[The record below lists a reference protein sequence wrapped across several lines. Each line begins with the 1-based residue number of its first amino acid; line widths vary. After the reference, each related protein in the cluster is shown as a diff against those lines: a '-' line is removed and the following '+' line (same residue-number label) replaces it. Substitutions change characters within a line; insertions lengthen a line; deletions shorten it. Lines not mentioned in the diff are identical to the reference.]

1 MHSYGAEISITYIL
15 LSSYYPLE
23 SILQMDSKLYS
34 AAITGNIQLLGQ
46 NKDQIGVQ
54 LTQDKKTVLHVASQ
68 LGHTEAVKVILSM
81 KPLLIS
87 EVNLSGETALH
98 LAARGGHACVVRVLI
113 DCARKSDD
121 DLESKPRLWQL
132 ILWAENDDGETAL
145 HEAVRFNRCEVLSML
160 VKEDS
165 IFKHSAN
172 KMGETPLY
180 IAASRGFAQLVDVI
194 LNNCNAPA
202 YSGPNGTTALHG
214 AIGCGSGECARKLS
228 EWKKTMVKETDSNGR
243 TPLHYAAYF
252 GFSSIASQLLCLEPS
267 TAYIVAKDYSET
279 ALHIAAI
286 RGHISVMK
294 EILLACPDSCSMVD
308 IYGRNMLH
316 LAIENN
322 QKKVVEHIIEECPVI
337 SSLINQKDVEGNS
350 PSHLMALSNC
360 NVTKLIQHDMV
371 DKGALNNHKLT
382 DLGSLYKNIRNIK
395 TEVIDGVNPMWT
407 LQPIGKEGHG
417 DLNQCRTHIQEAA
430 KCYGGSL
437 YVHNTTNQ
445 EATMLTNK
453 EEAYPALLSSPVA
466 APVPAAAPAHDPT
479 EVYRKYINNDIIVAA
494 LIVTIAFAAGF
505 SMPGGYIQ
513 SGSENQGMAVLTKSL
528 AFQAFIISDTLAL
541 VFSIIALLLYGF
553 TAGNIKQD
561 TVTKFYFVGGCLVLL
576 ALVAIMIAFI
586 TGTYAIASMKTHGRD
601 LQHSSKK
608 LSNATKD
615 IPGDL

>member
-1 MHSYGAEISITYIL
+1 
-15 LSSYYPLE
+15 
-23 SILQMDSKLYS
+23 MDSKLYN
-34 AAITGNIQLLGQ
+34 AAITGNIIFLAQ

-54 LTQDKKTVLHVASQ
+54 LTQDKKTVLHLASQ

-81 KPLLIS
+81 QPLLIS
-87 EVNLSGETALH
+87 EVNSSGETALH
-98 LAARGGHACVVRVLI
+98 LAARGGHACVARVLI

-121 DLESKPRLWQL
+121 DLESRPRLWQL

-145 HEAVRFNRCEVLSML
+145 HEAARFNRCEVLSML

-194 LNNCNAPA
+194 LNNCNTPA

-214 AIGCGSGECARKLS
+214 AIVCGSEECARKLLK
-228 EWKKTMVKETDSNGR
+228 WKKTIVKETDSNGQ

-294 EILLACPDSCSMVD
+294 QILLACPDSCSMVD

-337 SSLINQKDVEGNS
+337 SSLINRKDVEGNT

-360 NVTKLIQHDMV
+360 NVPKLVQHDMV
-371 DKGALNNHKLT
+371 DKGALNNQKLT
-382 DLGSLYKNIRNIK
+382 DLGSLYKNIRNTK
-395 TEVIDGVNPMWT
+395 VE
-407 LQPIGKEGHG
+407 
-417 DLNQCRTHIQEAA
+417 THIQEAA
-430 KCYGGSL
+430 KCYGGTL
-437 YVHNTTNQ
+437 YVNDTTN
-445 EATMLTNK
+445 
-453 EEAYPALLSSPVA
+453 EETTTLMNNQGADPALVSSP
-466 APVPAAAPAHDPT
+466 APAPARYPT
-479 EVYRKYINNDIIVAA
+479 EEIRKFINTDIIVAA

-505 SMPGGYIQ
+505 TMPGGYIQ
-513 SGSENQGMAVLTKSL
+513 SGSENQGMAVLTNSA

-553 TAGNIKQD
+553 TAGAIKPD
-561 TVTKFYFVGGCLVLL
+561 TLNKIYLVGGGLIPL
-576 ALVAIMIAFI
+576 ALVAIMIAFV
-586 TGTYAIASMKTHGRD
+586 TGTYAVLS
-601 LQHSSKK
+601 HSSALAIVTCLVGCTFFPIYIIMDVKI
-608 LSNATKD
+608 D
-615 IPGDL
+615 QM